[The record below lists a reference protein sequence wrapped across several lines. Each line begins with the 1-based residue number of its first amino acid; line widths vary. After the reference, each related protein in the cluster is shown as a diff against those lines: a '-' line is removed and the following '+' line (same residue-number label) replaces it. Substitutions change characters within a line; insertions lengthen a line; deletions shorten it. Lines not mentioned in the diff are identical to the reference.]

1 MGPILALGV
10 SGEQFCGMGEAGWFK
25 AVVSGWIN
33 KATLGI
39 SIAKG
44 RGFHQLRGISNSGYR
59 QLRSTEDVSG
69 SLR

>member
-1 MGPILALGV
+1 MGPIPALGV
-10 SGEQFCGMGEAGWFK
+10 SGAQFCGTGEAGWVK

-33 KATLGI
+33 KATCGI

-59 QLRSTEDVSG
+59 QLRSAEVVSG

>member
-1 MGPILALGV
+1 MGLIPALGV
-10 SGEQFCGMGEAGWFK
+10 RGAQFCGMGEAGCFK

-33 KATLGI
+33 KATHGI

-44 RGFHQLRGISNSGYR
+44 RGFHQLHGTGKSGYR
-59 QLRSTEDVSG
+59 RLRSAEDVSG